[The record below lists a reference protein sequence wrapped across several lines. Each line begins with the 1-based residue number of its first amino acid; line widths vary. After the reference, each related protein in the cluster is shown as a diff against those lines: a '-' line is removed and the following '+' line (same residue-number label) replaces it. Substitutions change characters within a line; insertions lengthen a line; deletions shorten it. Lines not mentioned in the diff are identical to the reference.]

1 MEELGTTMPCMLP
14 SFIKYRTNIKLEIKT
29 LATPQ
34 AFETR
39 KEYDSINKNATWKA
53 TKLLSSDRSTLF
65 HITKVIATTK
75 IRTMIQLKLF
85 DILQPRH
92 TSPEDTRQRI
102 YRT

>member
-14 SFIKYRTNIKLEIKT
+14 SFIKYRTNIELEIKT
-29 LATPQ
+29 LVTPQ

-75 IRTMIQLKLF
+75 IWIMI
-85 DILQPRH
+85 
-92 TSPEDTRQRI
+92 RQI
-102 YRT
+102 HLTTKTYQS